1 MKLCLK
7 NQNKVFS
14 KEQQKVIY
22 EFFKFLQ
29 TQLKLE
35 SPLEIEFVEKRKGG
49 MTTGVRKPHSHIRV
63 LAKNRLLIDIMRT
76 IAHEWVHEFQHQ
88 SLGLDKFNGKP
99 QDIGG
104 PIENMANVLSG
115 IFIKKFEKSHP
126 QFKERLYGE

>member
-1 MKLCLK
+1 MKLCLR
-7 NQNKVFS
+7 NQNKVFT

-29 TQLKLE
+29 SQLKLE
-35 SPLEIEFVEKRKGG
+35 DPLEIEFVEKRNGG
-49 MTTGVRKPHSHIRV
+49 MTTGVRKPHSRILV
-63 LAKNRLLIDIMRT
+63 LVKNRLLIDIMRT

-88 SLGLDKFNGKP
+88 SLGLDKFKKKP

-104 PIENMANVLSG
+104 PVENMANVLSG

-126 QFKERLYGE
+126 QFNERLYGE